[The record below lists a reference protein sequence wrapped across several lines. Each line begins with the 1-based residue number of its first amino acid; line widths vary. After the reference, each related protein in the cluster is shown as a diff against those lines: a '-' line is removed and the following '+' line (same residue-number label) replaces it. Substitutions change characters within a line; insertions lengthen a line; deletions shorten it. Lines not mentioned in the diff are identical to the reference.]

1 LKGHRRLARQKSR
14 EHDDQS
20 GVRPSTPE
28 RVMGTLKGTAE
39 KAIGKIKEVVAEIA
53 GDGKLRDEGKV
64 EQRNANQEKSES
76 GGIKPLGNL
85 DRLT

>member
-1 LKGHRRLARQKSR
+1 
-14 EHDDQS
+14 
-20 GVRPSTPE
+20 
-28 RVMGTLKGTAE
+28 MGTLKGTAE
-39 KAIGKIKEVVAEIA
+39 KAIGKIKEVVAEIV
-53 GDGKLRDEGKV
+53 GDGKLREEGKV